1 VRTTTRFS
9 KHLHLVPLELHRTI
23 ESHPLLGQRSCM
35 SISTR
40 LLRVGSVYAGLMA
53 LALTGCVS
61 NPSKNVHT
69 YRSESVILIG
79 DQPASLAHSP
89 IAKGPVV
96 VQSTYLTLSNTV
108 VYAEG
113 KDYVLDRTKGLIQR
127 TEGSRLPDF
136 RKNVLYGQEDF
147 DHSKF
152 PGFGNNGFFTYV
164 TYTWVGQETWP
175 VQSTQATLL
184 PKSAAKLRAGGSFKV
199 VAYGDSITAGGDA
212 TSPDLIFWKRWSD
225 SLAAK
230 YPQAKVTA
238 VNGAT
243 GGDSTVQGLARLQ
256 EKVLTQSPDL
266 VLIGFGM
273 NDHNKGGVP
282 IPQFEANLK
291 EMIRRIRETTG
302 AEVVLFSAFPPN
314 PKWKYGSHRME
325 EYSAATQRVATS
337 VNCAFA
343 DVYTNWQSIA
353 ARKKYEDLLGN
364 NINHPND
371 YGHGIYFEVLKAMGL

>member
-1 VRTTTRFS
+1 MSTSQSLTRT
-9 KHLHLVPLELHRTI
+9 
-23 ESHPLLGQRSCM
+23 
-35 SISTR
+35 
-40 LLRVGSVYAGLMA
+40 GSWICGTVAIILAGCA
-53 LALTGCVS
+53 T
-61 NPSKNVHT
+61 NPSQQLHT
-69 YRSESVILIG
+69 YRGESVILVG
-79 DQPASLAHSP
+79 DQSASLAHAP
-89 IAKGPVV
+89 VAKGPVV
-96 VQSTYLTLSNTV
+96 VQSTYRTGSNTV

-113 KDYVLDRTKGLIQR
+113 RDYSLDREKGLIR
-127 TEGSRLPDF
+127 RLEGSRMPDF
-136 RKNVLYGQEDF
+136 RKNVLFGQEDF

-164 TYTWVGQETWP
+164 TYSWVGQESWP
-175 VQSTQATLL
+175 VQTSQAAVL
-184 PKSAAKLRAGGSFKV
+184 PKSAAKLKSGGAFKI

-212 TSPDLIFWKRWSD
+212 TSADLIFWKRWAD
-225 SLAAK
+225 ELAAK

-256 EKVLTQSPDL
+256 DKVLTQSPDL

-282 IPQFEANLK
+282 IPAFESNLK
-291 EMIRRIRETTG
+291 EIIRRIRETTG

-325 EYSAATQRVATS
+325 EYAAATERVAAE
-337 VNCAFA
+337 VHCAFGN
-343 DVYTNWQSIA
+343 VYHNWQSIA
-353 ARKKYEDLLGN
+353 ARKKHEDLLGN